1 MDWIM
6 GKKNW
11 WIGGALLVGAAIA
24 IRKAMAFE
32 VDFDPWNDAS
42 DYL

>member
-6 GKKNW
+6 GRKNW
-11 WIGGALLVGAAIA
+11 LIGGALLVGAALA
-24 IRKAMAFE
+24 LRKAMAFE
-32 VDFDPWNDAS
+32 ADFDPWADAA

>member
-24 IRKAMAFE
+24 LRKAMAYE
-32 VDFDPWNDAS
+32 VDFDPWDNANN
-42 DYL
+42 YR